1 MEILMRYNNDGMK
14 DLLLSIPSYSGDTY
28 NTLLKYLN
36 SINIPLVENLPQTQG
51 IFCTPDKEDRRCYDV
66 FQIVYDKEEQ
76 LYNPVYTYSLEWLL
90 LKPEKPEEKANG
102 SSLGLV
108 ENIPV

>member
-14 DLLLSIPSYSGDTY
+14 DLLLSIPSYSENTF

-36 SINIPLVENLPQTQG
+36 SINIPLVEKLPEAQG
-51 IFCTPDKEDRRCYDV
+51 IYCTPDDNDKRCFDVYQIVFDKED
-66 FQIVYDKEEQ
+66 Q

-90 LKPEKPEEKANG
+90 LKPQKEKFND
-102 SSLGLV
+102 SSLEQV
-108 ENIPV
+108 KNILE

>member
-28 NTLLKYLN
+28 STLLKYLN

-51 IFCTPDKEDRRCYDV
+51 IFCTPDKEDKRCYDV
-66 FQIVYDKEEQ
+66 FQIVFDKEEQ

-90 LKPEKPEEKANG
+90 LKPEKPEGKSND
-102 SSLGLV
+102 SSLEQV
-108 ENIPV
+108 ENSLM